1 MFGKKKKNEYE
12 EAVEESRDEFD
23 VDYNDDEDFEEE
35 GRSAQSRSGRW
46 SRSVLP
52 FFVEQEE
59 NDDHDS
65 GVNDNFAGD
74 EREEESMVDG
84 MEWSAT
90 V

>member
-1 MFGKKKKNEYE
+1 MQTPSLVHQILTE
-12 EAVEESRDEFD
+12 EPVAIEKEEG
-23 VDYNDDEDFEEE
+23 NDDEDFEEE

-84 MEWSAT
+84 KEWSAT

>member
-1 MFGKKKKNEYE
+1 MQTPSLVHQILTE
-12 EAVEESRDEFD
+12 EPVAIEKEEG
-23 VDYNDDEDFEEE
+23 NDDEDFEEE